1 MKELGFW
8 VIIFSLLAYK
18 AASFFNK
25 LDYDS
30 NR

>member
-1 MKELGFW
+1 

-18 AASFFNK
+18 AATVFLNK

-30 NR
+30 NRW